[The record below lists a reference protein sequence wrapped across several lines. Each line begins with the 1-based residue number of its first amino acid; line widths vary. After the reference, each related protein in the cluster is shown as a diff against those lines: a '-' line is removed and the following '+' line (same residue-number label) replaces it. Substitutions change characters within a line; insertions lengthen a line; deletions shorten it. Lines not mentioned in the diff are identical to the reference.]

1 MILFLK
7 DQVQKLKG
15 VIQELKIKIS
25 VVITACS
32 YTMSKSGLGVQTF
45 NVI

>member
-1 MILFLK
+1 MILYLK

-15 VIQELKIKIS
+15 VIPELKITIS
-25 VVITACS
+25 VVINACS
-32 YTMSKSGLGVQTF
+32 YTMPKSGLGVQIF